1 MKIHT
6 PTITM
11 KLLKQILRMAG
22 GLAAVAMTGTRGLIA
37 NMQDSQTTCCKGS
50 YLRPCSHVF
59 VQTIYNGLIIPGCDN
74 EKSLHAPITSDFL
87 KRSAARSSSLLRLSG
102 INGR

>member
-22 GLAAVAMTGTRGLIA
+22 GLAAAAMTGTRGLIA
-37 NMQDSQTTCCKGS
+37 NMQDSQTTCLQG
-50 YLRPCSHVF
+50 
-59 VQTIYNGLIIPGCDN
+59 
-74 EKSLHAPITSDFL
+74 EATSDL
-87 KRSAARSSSLLRLSG
+87 ALMSSFRQFTTD
-102 INGR
+102 

>member
-37 NMQDSQTTCCKGS
+37 NMQDSQTTCCKGKLPPTLLS
-50 YLRPCSHVF
+50 CLRS
-59 VQTIYNGLIIPGCDN
+59 DN
-74 EKSLHAPITSDFL
+74 LQRIDHS
-87 KRSAARSSSLLRLSG
+87 RV
-102 INGR
+102 